1 MTAALKNW
9 GNVWANVYREH
20 IQEAWGLVRDK
31 KYIFQK
37 RSLLTVNVDGLQ
49 GEKDFFAR
57 SCLPFWSFL
66 SAFENSKETSD
77 SLSSLKKVNS
87 SHKDLLKIQL
97 PLSSKEV
104 IEILGKPPGPELGK
118 VLDQLRRK
126 FLNGKLQTPEEMRA
140 YLNSKKWDSF

>member
-1 MTAALKNW
+1 MRLGKSFGNRAEALLFIESCEN
-9 GNVWANVYREH
+9 R
-20 IQEAWGLVRDK
+20 
-31 KYIFQK
+31 K
-37 RSLLTVNVDGLQ
+37 R
-49 GEKDFFAR
+49 EKDFFAR

-140 YLNSKKWDSF
+140 YLNSKK